1 MKFRK
6 TIRWIGLLAWVA
18 ALLLAAFPAP
28 AAQAQSGSPMA
39 VVVRLEGPLNPIWEE
54 MIDRGIKTAQQRDA
68 EIVVLSLNT
77 PGGST
82 ELMSKLVSQIRN
94 SPVPVVVY
102 VAPAGAMAG
111 SAGTLMTLAGHA
123 AAMAPETAIGAA
135 SPVGGSG
142 EDIGETMETKL
153 KEMFKATVRSLT
165 THRPEEATRL
175 AEAAIE
181 DARAVSSDEALQ
193 VGLIDFVARDLGDLM
208 TQLDGFK
215 IYHLD
220 NEVILKT
227 AGALVVEMQPTLL
240 EQLLQLLTN
249 ANLVFILLSVGVQAL
264 LIELSSPGGWVAGF
278 IGAVCLAL
286 AVFGLG
292 LLPVNWFG
300 IIFLIMAFV
309 LFILELKTPTQ
320 GGLTVAG
327 VATFIVGA
335 LVLFNSPNVPDFQR
349 VSVPLVIGTGIAIG
363 GLFFA
368 IMTFAL
374 RALRVPVVTGIE
386 ALAGK
391 VAVVRTDLAPD
402 GSVQMGSELW
412 TAVLDNPAEKAPKG
426 SRVEVIGREG
436 VQLRVRKLD
445 NEN

>member
-6 TIRWIGLLAWVA
+6 IIRWIGLFAWI
-18 ALLLAAFPAP
+18 AAFILTMLPIP
-28 AAQAQSGSPMA
+28 AAQAQSGSPVA
-39 VVVRLEGPLNPIWEE
+39 VVVRLEGPLNPIWAE
-54 MIDRGIKTAQQRDA
+54 MIDRGIQTAQQRDA
-68 EIVVLSLNT
+68 EILVLSLNT
-77 PGGST
+77 PGGDVQ
-82 ELMSKLVSQIRN
+82 LMSNLVSQIRN

-102 VAPAGAMAG
+102 VSPAGAMAG
-111 SAGTLMTLAGHA
+111 SAGTMMTLAGHA
-123 AAMAPETAIGAA
+123 AAMAPETTIGAA

-153 KEMFKATVRSLT
+153 KEMFKATARTLT
-165 THRPEEATRL
+165 AHRPPEAIQL
-175 AEAAIE
+175 AEAAID
-181 DARAVSSDEALQ
+181 DARAVSSEEALAI
-193 VGLIDFVARDLGDLM
+193 GLIDFVARDLGDLM
-208 TQLDGFK
+208 TQMDGFL
-215 IYHLD
+215 IYNLD
-220 NEVILKT
+220 NEVILRT
-227 AGALVVEMQPTLL
+227 AGALVVEMQPTFL
-240 EQLLQLLTN
+240 EQILQLLTN
-249 ANLVFILLSVGVQAL
+249 ANLVFILLSVGVQAI

-300 IIFLIMAFV
+300 IIFLVMSFV
-309 LFILELKTPTQ
+309 LFILDLKTPTH

-335 LVLFNSPNVPDFQR
+335 LVLFNSPNVPNFQR

-363 GLFFA
+363 GLFFV

-374 RALRVPVVTGIE
+374 RALRVPVKTGIE

-391 VAVVRTDLAPD
+391 VGVARTDLAPE
-402 GSVQMGSELW
+402 GSVMMGSELW
-412 TAVLDNPAEKAPKG
+412 TAVLDDPAQKVTRG
-426 SRVEVIGREG
+426 SRVEVVGREG
-436 VQLRVRKLD
+436 VHLRVRKLD

>member
-6 TIRWIGLLAWVA
+6 TIRWIGLLAWMA
-18 ALLLAAFPAP
+18 ALLLAAFPTP
-28 AAQAQSGSPMA
+28 VAQTQSGSPVA

-54 MIDRGIKTAQQRDA
+54 MIDRGIKTAQLRDA

-82 ELMSKLVSQIRN
+82 ELMSKLVTQIRN
-94 SPVPVVVY
+94 SPVPIVVY

-153 KEMFKATVRSLT
+153 KEMYKATVRSLT
-165 THRPEEATRL
+165 THRPKEATRL

-208 TQLDGFK
+208 AQLDGFK

-286 AVFGLG
+286 AVFGRACCRSTGLG
-292 LLPVNWFG
+292 
-300 IIFLIMAFV
+300 
-309 LFILELKTPTQ
+309 
-320 GGLTVAG
+320 
-327 VATFIVGA
+327 
-335 LVLFNSPNVPDFQR
+335 S
-349 VSVPLVIGTGIAIG
+349 S
-363 GLFFA
+363 
-368 IMTFAL
+368 
-374 RALRVPVVTGIE
+374 
-386 ALAGK
+386 
-391 VAVVRTDLAPD
+391 
-402 GSVQMGSELW
+402 S
-412 TAVLDNPAEKAPKG
+412 
-426 SRVEVIGREG
+426 
-436 VQLRVRKLD
+436 
-445 NEN
+445 